1 MASVHTKKPT
11 ERVVRMK
18 QNFMRLHDEG
28 KTIPEIAKIYQ
39 LDLSTVYKYL
49 QEIADENGTTRE
61 ELLSKVYVRT
71 SSSSKDYSKPKTPNT
86 IDFKKLSESF
96 DFVLAELNNLITDI
110 DCILKPIAEDK
121 EE

>member
-1 MASVHTKKPT
+1 MNVRSSSIMADILHFISDGKFHT
-11 ERVVRMK
+11 
-18 QNFMRLHDEG
+18 
-28 KTIPEIAKIYQ
+28 
-39 LDLSTVYKYL
+39 L

-86 IDFKKLSESF
+86 IDFNKLSESF
-96 DFVLAELNNLITDI
+96 DSVLAELNNLITDI
-110 DCILKPIAEDK
+110 DCISKTIAEDK

>member
-86 IDFKKLSESF
+86 IDFNKLSESF
-96 DFVLAELNNLITDI
+96 DSVLAELNNLITDI
-110 DCILKPIAEDK
+110 DCISKTIAEDK

>member
-1 MASVHTKKPT
+1 MASVHTKKST
-11 ERVVRMK
+11 ERVIQMK

-28 KTIPEIAKIYQ
+28 KTIPEIAKIYH
-39 LDLSTVYKYL
+39 LNFSTVYKSL

-61 ELLSKVYVRT
+61 ELLSQVHVGT
-71 SSSSKDYSKPKTPNT
+71 SRNSKNYSTPKTPNT
-86 IDFKKLSESF
+86 IDFKKLSKSF

>member
-1 MASVHTKKPT
+1 MASVHTKKST
-11 ERVVRMK
+11 ERVIQMK

-28 KTIPEIAKIYQ
+28 KTIPEIAKIYN
-39 LDLSTVYKYL
+39 LNFSTVYKSL

-61 ELLSKVYVRT
+61 ELLSQVHVGT
-71 SSSSKDYSKPKTPNT
+71 SRNSKNYSTPKTPNT
-86 IDFKKLSESF
+86 IDFKKLSKSF

-110 DCILKPIAEDK
+110 DCISKPIAEDK

>member
-1 MASVHTKKPT
+1 MASVHTKKST
-11 ERVVRMK
+11 ERVIQMK

-28 KTIPEIAKIYQ
+28 KTIPEIAKIYN
-39 LDLSTVYKYL
+39 LNFSTVYKSL

-61 ELLSKVYVRT
+61 ELLSQVHVGT
-71 SSSSKDYSKPKTPNT
+71 SRNSKNYSTPKTPNT